1 MALPLDGYVR
11 VSRVGARD
19 KSDGFIS
26 PDIQERA
33 ILEWGS
39 RTGIEIVM
47 QTHELNVS
55 GGTMDRPVF
64 GEIMERIRTGKS
76 GGLVVY
82 KLDRFARTL
91 LGALNTLEELGRHD
105 ATFASATEPQLD
117 YVTPS
122 GRAFVN
128 QLFVFAQFTRETL
141 KESWHVTQRHAIESG
156 IHISPNG
163 FLGYD
168 VGEGRRLVP
177 NDQAPIVREVFERR
191 ADGET
196 WGRLADWL
204 QNVAPREDGTVWTP
218 VAAQRLTAKRV
229 YRGEASRFVTQD
241 KDGRGP
247 IINPDAHT
255 ELVSE
260 DLWQRAQMTPRVA
273 RSGPNGSLPLLSG
286 LVRCAGCRYSM
297 SIGRGPKGERLY
309 RCRRRHASGVCPRP
323 AQVMADTLEQ
333 HIESLALAR
342 IERMTTEIVPDSSE
356 RERVVAA
363 LDQAR
368 ADVEGFRRDH
378 GARRLLGAAWL
389 DWLDDYLKA
398 VSDLERELEQID
410 QRGGVANSGLTRDK
424 YRALGVDD
432 RREILGNSLDTIMV
446 RPSRGRGR
454 NVDPIGRRIHVLW
467 RGQGPD
473 DLPRRRMVNPIIS
486 FGFVDD
492 IESGVV
498 ASQDAP

>member
-26 PDIQERA
+26 PDVQERA
-33 ILEWGS
+33 VLDWGK
-39 RTGIEIVM
+39 RTGVEIVM
-47 QTHELNVS
+47 QPHELNVS

-64 GEIMERIRTGKS
+64 GTILERIRSGKS

-141 KESWHVTQRHAIESG
+141 KESWHVTQRHAIEQG

-168 VGEGRRLVP
+168 LGEGRRLVP
-177 NDQAPIVREVFERR
+177 NAQASIVREVFERR
-191 ADGET
+191 AGGET

-204 QNVAPREDGTVWTP
+204 QDVAPREDGTTWTP
-218 VAAQRLTAKRV
+218 VALQRLTGKRV

-255 ELVSE
+255 GIVSE

-286 LVRCAGCRYSM
+286 LVRCSGCRYSM

-309 RCRRRHASGVCPRP
+309 RCRRRHASGTCPQP
-323 AQVMADTLEQ
+323 AQVMA
-333 HIESLALAR
+333 ESL
-342 IERMTTEIVPDSSE
+342 EDYVQRMVLGEIDGVAELVPDSSE
-356 RERVVAA
+356 RERVGAA

-368 ADVEGFRRDH
+368 ADLEGFRQDR
-378 GARRLLGAAWL
+378 GARRRLGPAWL
-389 DWLDDYLKA
+389 EWLDDYLKA
-398 VSDLERELEQID
+398 VGDLETQLEQID
-410 QRGGVANSGLTRDK
+410 QRGGVASSGLTRER
-424 YRALGVDD
+424 YLTLGVDD
-432 RREILGNSLDTIMV
+432 RREALGGFLDTIMV

-454 NVDPIGRRIHVLW
+454 NVDPIERRVRVLW
-467 RGQGPD
+467 RGEGPD
-473 DLPRRRMVNPIIS
+473 DLPKRRVVNQIVS
-486 FGFVDD
+486 FEFEDD
-492 IESGVV
+492 IETGVV
-498 ASQDAP
+498 ASQNGA

>member
-26 PDIQERA
+26 PDVQEQA
-33 ILEWGS
+33 IRDWGA
-39 RTGIEIVM
+39 RTGVEIVV
-47 QTHELNVS
+47 QPHELNVS

-64 GEIMERIRTGKS
+64 GQIVERIRSGKS

-91 LGALNTLEELGRHD
+91 LGALNTLEELGRYD

-141 KESWHVTQRHAIESG
+141 KESWHVTQRHAIEQG

-177 NDQAPIVREVFERR
+177 NEQAPIVDEIFKRR
-191 ADGET
+191 ASGET

-204 QNVAPREDGTVWTP
+204 QDAAPREDGTIWTP
-218 VAAQRLTAKRV
+218 VAVQRLTAKRV

-241 KDGRGP
+241 KDDRGP
-247 IINPDAHT
+247 IINPDAHPAI
-255 ELVSE
+255 VSE
-260 DLWQRAQMTPRVA
+260 DLWQRAQMKPRVA

-309 RCRRRHASGVCPRP
+309 RCRRRHVSGTCPQP
-323 AQVMADTLEQ
+323 AQVMADLLDEYVETLMLDQIDGTAE
-333 HIESLALAR
+333 L
-342 IERMTTEIVPDSSE
+342 VPDSAE
-356 RERVVAA
+356 RNRVIAE

-368 ADVEGFRRDH
+368 ADLEGFRQDRA
-378 GARRLLGAAWL
+378 ARKRLGAAWL

-398 VSDLERELEQID
+398 VSDLESELEQID
-410 QRGGVANSGLTRDK
+410 QRGGVVSAGLTRERYQGLD
-424 YRALGVDD
+424 VDD
-432 RREILGNSLDTIMV
+432 RREVLGGFLDTVMV

-454 NVDPIGRRIHVLW
+454 NVDPIKRRVRVLW
-467 RGQGPD
+467 RGEGPT
-473 DLPRRRMVNPIIS
+473 DLPRRRVVNQIVS
-486 FGFVDD
+486 FDFEDD
-492 IESGVV
+492 IESGIP
-498 ASQDAP
+498 AA

>member
-1 MALPLDGYVR
+1 MPGMALPLDGYVR

-26 PDIQERA
+26 PDVQEQAVR
-33 ILEWGS
+33 EWGA
-39 RTGIEIVM
+39 RTGVEIVM
-47 QTHELNVS
+47 QPHELNVS

-64 GEIMERIRTGKS
+64 GAIMQRIRSGKS

-91 LGALNTLEELGRHD
+91 LGALNTLEELGRYD

-141 KESWHVTQRHAIESG
+141 KESWHVTQRHAIMQG

-168 VGEGRRLVP
+168 LGEGRRLVA
-177 NDQAPIVREVFERR
+177 NDQAPVVKEIFERR

-196 WGRLADWL
+196 WGRLAEWL
-204 QNVAPREDGTVWTP
+204 QTAAPRQNGTIWTP
-218 VAAQRLTAKRV
+218 VAVQRLTAKRV

-247 IINPDAHT
+247 IINPEAHDAI
-255 ELVSE
+255 VSE
-260 DLWQRAQMTPRVA
+260 DLWQRAQMKPRVA

-297 SIGRGPKGERLY
+297 SVGRGPKGERLY
-309 RCRRRHASGVCPRP
+309 RCRRRHASGTCPQP
-323 AQVMADTLEQ
+323 AQVIA
-333 HIESLALAR
+333 ESLEGYVEGLVLSEMDGVAR
-342 IERMTTEIVPDSSE
+342 LVPDSAE
-356 RERVVAA
+356 RDRVVPE
-363 LDQAR
+363 LEQAR
-368 ADVEGFRRDH
+368 ADLEDFRRDR
-378 GARRLLGAAWL
+378 GARRRLGGAWL
-389 DWLDDYLKA
+389 EWLDDYLKA
-398 VSDLERELEQID
+398 VSDLEAELERID
-410 QRGGVANSGLTRDK
+410 QRSGTGLEGLTRDH
-424 YRALGVDD
+424 YLDLDVDD
-432 RREILGNSLDTIMV
+432 RREVLGGFIDTIMV

-454 NVDPIGRRIHVLW
+454 NVDPVERRARVLW
-467 RGQGPD
+467 RGEGPS
-473 DLPRRRMVNPIIS
+473 DLPRRRVINEIVSYS
-486 FGFVDD
+486 FD
-492 IESGVV
+492 EAQPA
-498 ASQDAP
+498 ASLP